1 MLYLNNFF
9 IIPGGI
15 FMSILSTTYLS
26 KTYGDGEAKVEAL
39 KETTI
44 RIEKGEFV
52 VIIGPSGSGKSTL
65 LHLLAGLDKP
75 SAGYVY
81 IEGKNIYDMKGKEL
95 AIFRRQSIGFVFQ
108 FFNLLPIMSLE
119 ENVILPL
126 VLDSQK
132 IDWDYIE
139 ELMDTLGIKDRRKH
153 FPGALSGGQ
162 QQRAAI
168 ARALATKPS
177 IIFADEPT
185 GNLDT
190 KSSKEVLDLLTKSIK
205 KYNQTLVMIT
215 HDPKVAEYAD
225 RVLTIEDGVIV
236 SDKTI
241 G

>member
-1 MLYLNNFF
+1 
-9 IIPGGI
+9 
-15 FMSILSTTYLS
+15 MSILSTTYLS
-26 KTYGDGEAKVEAL
+26 KTYGEGEAKVEAL
-39 KETTI
+39 KETTF

-52 VIIGPSGSGKSTL
+52 AIIGPSGSGKSTL

-75 SAGYVY
+75 TAGYVY
-81 IEGKNIYDMKGKEL
+81 IEGKNIYDMKEKEL
-95 AIFRRQSIGFVFQ
+95 AIFRRQRIGFVFQ

-126 VLDSQK
+126 VLDNQK
-132 IDWDYIE
+132 IDWGYIE

-168 ARALATKPS
+168 ARALASKPS
-177 IIFADEPT
+177 IVFADEPT

-190 KSSKEVLDLLTKSIK
+190 KSSREVLDLLTKSIK

-215 HDPKVAEYAD
+215 HDPGVAAYAD
-225 RVLTIEDGVIV
+225 RVLTIEDGIIV
-236 SDKTI
+236 SDRAAV
-241 G
+241 